1 MKGSIFVVA
10 LLAASLTSASA
21 FAHGHS
27 HGSSGPSS
35 SNVSIVSQWGGS
47 HNTATVVQAQS
58 ITVVIGGFGY

>member
-21 FAHGHS
+21 FAHHS
-27 HGSSGPSS
+27 KGPPAPTS
-35 SNVSIVSQWGGS
+35 SNVSIITQWGGN

-58 ITVVIGGFGY
+58 ITVVIGGYGY

>member
-10 LLAASLTSASA
+10 MLAASLTSASA
-21 FAHGHS
+21 FAHGH
-27 HGSSGPSS
+27 GKSGPSS

>member
-21 FAHGHS
+21 FAHGH
-27 HGSSGPSS
+27 GKSGPSS

>member
-10 LLAASLTSASA
+10 MLAASLTSASA
-21 FAHGHS
+21 FAHGHGKS
-27 HGSSGPSS
+27 APSS

>member
-21 FAHGHS
+21 FAHHS
-27 HGSSGPSS
+27 KGPPAPTSV
-35 SNVSIVSQWGGS
+35 NISIISQKGS
-47 HNTATVVQAQS
+47 HDTATVVQAQS